1 MCLRCGRARGDNK
14 HLPELLG
21 FGGVAWGLFTG
32 HERNNGMAVVH
43 CVGGGFIFAG
53 FKERD
58 TGIPL

>member
-43 CVGGGFIFAG
+43 CVGGGVHFCG
-53 FKERD
+53 F
-58 TGIPL
+58 